1 MKRTGILVLI
11 LLFGFMSAS
20 AQKSSNKDKRPVIKF
35 EETTHNFGEISYK
48 GDGTCEFTFENKGKE
63 PLLLTKVRSSCGCTV
78 PNSWP
83 KQPIKPGEEG
93 TIKVKYNTRIRGSFS
108 KSIMIY
114 SNAKNNPVRLVIK
127 GKVVTNKEK

>member
-11 LLFGFMSAS
+11 LLLGFMSVS

-35 EETTHNFGEISYK
+35 EETTHNFGEIPYK

-83 KQPIKPGEEG
+83 KQPIKPGDEG

-108 KSIMIY
+108 KSIMVY
-114 SNAKNNPVRLVIK
+114 SNSKNNPVRLVIK
-127 GKVVTNKEK
+127 GKVVSNTEK